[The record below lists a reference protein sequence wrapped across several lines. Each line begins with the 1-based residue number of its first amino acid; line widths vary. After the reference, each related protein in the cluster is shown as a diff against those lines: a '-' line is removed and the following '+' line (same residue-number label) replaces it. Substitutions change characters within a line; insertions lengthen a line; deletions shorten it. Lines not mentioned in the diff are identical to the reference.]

1 MASQQHGP
9 KKQQY
14 FEATL
19 NQPAPISLA
28 TLKQPNPIG
37 LCTEFVM
44 MMMVIMMTT
53 ITMSCVYLET
63 VLLCSDQTRLVHL
76 VAGLTLKGTIES
88 GVAVFQKSLVVN
100 PAEA

>member
-1 MASQQHGP
+1 MASQQHGQEP

-19 NQPAPISLA
+19 
-28 TLKQPNPIG
+28 KQPNPIS
-37 LCTEFVM
+37 LCLELVM
-44 MMMVIMMTT
+44 MMMVMMMTTMTTTTSTT

-63 VLLCSDQTRLVHL
+63 VLVCSDQTGLVHL